1 MDGGEGWWDLDLG
14 GPECDGGGVKVWIR
28 KKPQKKLIFVL
39 SVYDL
44 CCCVCVC
51 VCLFYVPPSLDLVKD
66 VCESLFDNVTK
77 GWRESEK
84 GIQSFFVYYRH
95 CESKGDSGGGGE

>member
-1 MDGGEGWWDLDLG
+1 VDQEEA
-14 GPECDGGGVKVWIR
+14 P
-28 KKPQKKLIFVL
+28 KKINICIIGLRSML
-39 SVYDL
+39 L
-44 CCCVCVC
+44 CVC